1 MIIFQKKSFKP
12 VETLI
17 LLLYLSIM
25 ITSSQPDL
33 LKIYWWGK
41 YNIYAAYIFIKFL
54 VGVLYKKNVFFGFLQ
69 PVFYKKQSIFLSYFL
84 VNCMWSSSSSC
95 FCNEAHIN
103 TVFTWLSMN
112 EFIEQTTWANVPKTE
127 SKWKWN
133 YLWNKL
139 KT

>member
-41 YNIYAAYIFIKFL
+41 YNIYAAYIFVKFL
-54 VGVLYKKNVFFGFLQ
+54 VGVLYKKMFLW
-69 PVFYKKQSIFLSYFL
+69 F
-84 VNCMWSSSSSC
+84 SSAC
-95 FCNEAHIN
+95 VLQKAEHF
-103 TVFTWLSMN
+103 
-112 EFIEQTTWANVPKTE
+112 PKLLF
-127 SKWKWN
+127 S
-133 YLWNKL
+133 
-139 KT
+139 